1 MLLLENLIPSPFVC
15 ACLLLNIYIYIYIL
29 LEQNRELVIVLNFE
43 AFPNFF
49 CCSPHMLVWVVL
61 SSILFLKP

>member
-1 MLLLENLIPSPFVC
+1 MLINVTLGKSHPLSLCVCMFV
-15 ACLLLNIYIYIYIL
+15 AKNIYIL